1 MPTIISTA
9 TALLLIA
16 STASAASPPA
26 PAAFACSGHS
36 PGHTVALLEL
46 YTSEG
51 CSSCP
56 PADQFVRGL
65 RASGL
70 TDQQVV
76 PLSLHVD
83 YWNDIGWKDPFSRAD
98 FTDRQRRLSALANS
112 RTVYTPEIFVGA
124 KEQRRWPEGALDA
137 IRRSNAT
144 AARADIAIA
153 MHAAPDGTV
162 SAEVS
167 AKGPPG
173 ALLQLAL
180 VQNGLVSAVKRGEN
194 AGRTLR
200 HDFVARQW
208 FDGGRIGAAGSARQ
222 TALFKPE
229 AGAALALTAFVQSDQ
244 GEILQAYS
252 LPLCAAARP

>member
-1 MPTIISTA
+1 MPTILA
-9 TALLLIA
+9 TALLL
-16 STASAASPPA
+16 TASAAATAPPV
-26 PAAFACSGHS
+26 PSACSGHS
-36 PGHTVALLEL
+36 PAHTIALLEL

-70 TDQQVV
+70 TAQQVV

-83 YWNDIGWKDPFSRAD
+83 YWNDIGWKDPYSSPD
-98 FTDRQRRLSALANS
+98 FTERQRRLSALANS
-112 RTVYTPEIFVGA
+112 RTVYTPELFVGA
-124 KEQRRWPEGALDA
+124 KEQRRWPDGALDA

-144 AARADIAIA
+144 PARAGIAIA
-153 MHAAPDGTV
+153 MRPAEGGAV
-162 SAEVS
+162 AAEVT
-167 AKGPPG
+167 ATGPTG
-173 ALLQLAL
+173 ALLQVAL

-194 AGRTLR
+194 AGRTLH

-208 FDGGRIGAAGSARQ
+208 FEGGRIGGAGTARQ
-222 TALFKPE
+222 SALIKPV
-229 AGAALALTAFVQSDQ
+229 AGAELALTAFVQSDQ

-252 LPLCAAARP
+252 LPLCTPPR